1 MAPQFN
7 KNAILDMAK
16 SQDPKD
22 RRNLADSVG
31 SICLEDYTYLSDQ
44 ERALFTEIMLHLLNT
59 ATLDLKQSLALSLSD
74 HPQAP
79 RPLMEALA
87 QDDFFV
93 AEVVLSKCDVLS
105 DRALVD
111 IIRHRTLQHQ
121 MAIACRKHLNEQV
134 SDAIIEQNNP
144 LLITELLKNKGAK
157 IREAT
162 LRYLVDQSKKIDIYR
177 NPLLSRDDLLPEHA
191 ATMYQ
196 WVGETL
202 REEICKKFNL
212 KESDVQNLLD
222 KAMVIQLG
230 RLAEV
235 QKSKTQDELVFLLDE
250 EQELT
255 VPFMIRCLKEG
266 EIALFEAILAYKLEV
281 PWNHMPP
288 QILQDRTLFTLAC
301 KGMDLSES
309 DYLDIIAI
317 LQTAQDKEPQ
327 QIYQEEKLYQSEY
340 RKVNLDSARR
350 AIKSWQNR
358 VTQKDCP

>member
-1 MAPQFN
+1 
-7 KNAILDMAK
+7 MAK
-16 SQDPKD
+16 SQDPQD
-22 RRNLADSVG
+22 RQNLADSVG
-31 SICLEDYTYLSDQ
+31 SICLEDYTYLNDQ

-59 ATLDLKQSLALSLSD
+59 ATLDLKKSLALSLSD

-93 AEVVLSKCDVLS
+93 AEVVLSKCAVLS

-157 IREAT
+157 IGEAT
-162 LRYLVDQSKKIDIYR
+162 LRYLVDQSKKIDVYR
-177 NPLLSRDDLLPEHA
+177 NPLLNRDDLLPEHA

-212 KESDVQNLLD
+212 EENDVQNLLD
-222 KAMVIQLG
+222 KAMAIQLG

-235 QKSKTQDELVFLLDE
+235 QKSKTQDELVSLLDA

-266 EIALFEAILAYKLEV
+266 EIALFEAILCYKLEV

-317 LQTAQDKEPQ
+317 LQTAQDTDPK

-340 RKVNLDSARR
+340 RRVNLDSARR

>member
-1 MAPQFN
+1 MAPQIN
-7 KNAILDMAK
+7 KHAILDMAK

-22 RRNLADSVG
+22 RQNLADSVG
-31 SICLEDYTYLSDQ
+31 SICLEDYTYLNDQ
-44 ERALFTEIMLHLLNT
+44 ERSLFTEIMLHLLNT
-59 ATLDLKQSLALSLSD
+59 ATLDLKKSLALALSD

-87 QDDFFV
+87 QDDFSV
-93 AEVVLSKCDVLS
+93 AEVVLSKCAALS

-121 MAIACRKHLNEQV
+121 MAIACRKHLSEQV

-157 IREAT
+157 IGEAT
-162 LRYLVDQSKKIDIYR
+162 LRYLVGQSKKIDDYR

-191 ATMYQ
+191 AMMYQ
-196 WVGETL
+196 WVGDTL

-212 KESDVQNLLD
+212 EENDVQNLLD
-222 KAMVIQLG
+222 KAMAIQLG

-235 QKSKTQDELVFLLDE
+235 QKSKTQDELVALLDE
-250 EQELT
+250 EHELT
-255 VPFMIRCLKEG
+255 VSFMVRCLKEG
-266 EIALFEAILAYKLEV
+266 EIALFEAILAYKLDV
-281 PWNHMPP
+281 PSNHMPP

-309 DYLDIIAI
+309 DYLDIMAI
-317 LQTAQDKEPQ
+317 LQTAQDREPKQ
-327 QIYQEEKLYQSEY
+327 LHQEEKSYQSEY

-358 VTQKDCP
+358 VTQKDYP

>member
-1 MAPQFN
+1 MAPQIN

-16 SQDPKD
+16 SQDPQD
-22 RRNLADSVG
+22 RQNLADSVG
-31 SICLEDYTYLSDQ
+31 SICLKEYTYLNDQ

-59 ATLDLKQSLALSLSD
+59 ATLDLKKSLALALSE

-79 RPLMEALA
+79 SPLMDALA
-87 QDDFFV
+87 HDDFSV
-93 AEVVLSKCDVLS
+93 AEVVLSKCAVLS

-121 MAIACRKHLNEQV
+121 MTIACRKHLSEQV
-134 SDAIIEQNNP
+134 SDVIVEQKNP
-144 LLITELLKNKGAK
+144 LVITELLKNKGAK
-157 IREAT
+157 IGEAT
-162 LRYLVDQSKKIDIYR
+162 LRYLVDQSKKIDVYR
-177 NPLLSRDDLLPEHA
+177 NPLLGRDDLLPEHA

-212 KESDVQNLLD
+212 EENDVQNLLD
-222 KAMVIQLG
+222 KATAIQLG
-230 RLAEV
+230 RLAEA
-235 QKSKTQDELVFLLDE
+235 QKTKTQDELVALLDE

-266 EIALFEAILAYKLEV
+266 EIALFEAILSYKLNV
-281 PWNHMPP
+281 PSNHMPP
-288 QILQDRTLFTLAC
+288 QILQDRTLFRLAC
-301 KGMDLSES
+301 KGMDLSER

-317 LQTAQDKEPQ
+317 LQTAQDTDPK
-327 QIYQEEKLYQSEY
+327 QIDQEEKFYQSEY
-340 RKVNLDSARR
+340 RKLNLDSARR

>member
-1 MAPQFN
+1 MPIN

-16 SQDPKD
+16 SQEPED
-22 RRNLADSVG
+22 RQNLADSLG
-31 SICLEDYTYLSDQ
+31 SMCLEDYTQLNDQ

-59 ATLDLKQSLALSLSD
+59 ATLDLKKSLALSLSD

-93 AEVVLSKCDVLS
+93 ADVVLSKCAVLS
-105 DRALVD
+105 DRALID

-157 IREAT
+157 IGEAT
-162 LRYLVDQSKKIDIYR
+162 LRYLVDQSKKIDDYR
-177 NPLLSRDDLLPEHA
+177 NPLLDRDDLLPEHA

-196 WVGETL
+196 WVGDTL

-212 KESDVQNLLD
+212 KEKDVKELLS
-222 KAMVIQLG
+222 KAMAIQLG
-230 RLAEV
+230 RLAEA
-235 QKSKTQDELVFLLDE
+235 QKTKTQDELVSLLDA

-266 EIALFEAILAYKLEV
+266 EIALFEAILAYKLNV
-281 PWNHMPP
+281 PSNHMPP

-317 LQTAQDKEPQ
+317 LQTAQDTDPK

-340 RKVNLDSARR
+340 RRVNLDSARR

>member
-16 SQDPKD
+16 SQDPQD
-22 RRNLADSVG
+22 RQNLADSVG
-31 SICLEDYTYLSDQ
+31 SICLEDYTYLNDQ

-59 ATLDLKQSLALSLSD
+59 ATLDLKKSLALSLSD

-93 AEVVLSKCDVLS
+93 AEVVLSKCAVLS

-157 IREAT
+157 IGEAT
-162 LRYLVDQSKKIDIYR
+162 LRYLVDQSKKIDVYR
-177 NPLLSRDDLLPEHA
+177 NPLLNRDDLLPEHA

-212 KESDVQNLLD
+212 EENDVQNLLD
-222 KAMVIQLG
+222 KAMAIQLG

-235 QKSKTQDELVFLLDE
+235 QKSKTQDELVSLLDA

-266 EIALFEAILAYKLEV
+266 EIALFEAILCYKLEV

-317 LQTAQDKEPQ
+317 LQTAQDTDPK

-340 RKVNLDSARR
+340 RRVNLDSARR

>member
-1 MAPQFN
+1 
-7 KNAILDMAK
+7 MAK
-16 SQDPKD
+16 SQDPQD
-22 RRNLADSVG
+22 RQNLADSVG
-31 SICLEDYTYLSDQ
+31 SICLEDYTYLNDQ

-59 ATLDLKQSLALSLSD
+59 ATLDLKKSLALSLSD

-93 AEVVLSKCDVLS
+93 AEVVLSKCAVLS

-157 IREAT
+157 IGEAT
-162 LRYLVDQSKKIDIYR
+162 LRYLVDQSKKIDVYR
-177 NPLLSRDDLLPEHA
+177 NPLLNRDDLLPEHA

-212 KESDVQNLLD
+212 EENDVQNLLD
-222 KAMVIQLG
+222 KAMAIQLG

-235 QKSKTQDELVFLLDE
+235 QKSKTQDELVSLLDA

-266 EIALFEAILAYKLEV
+266 EIALFEAILCYKLEV

-288 QILQDRTLFTLAC
+288 QILQDRTLFTLA
-301 KGMDLSES
+301 
-309 DYLDIIAI
+309 
-317 LQTAQDKEPQ
+317 
-327 QIYQEEKLYQSEY
+327 
-340 RKVNLDSARR
+340 
-350 AIKSWQNR
+350 
-358 VTQKDCP
+358 